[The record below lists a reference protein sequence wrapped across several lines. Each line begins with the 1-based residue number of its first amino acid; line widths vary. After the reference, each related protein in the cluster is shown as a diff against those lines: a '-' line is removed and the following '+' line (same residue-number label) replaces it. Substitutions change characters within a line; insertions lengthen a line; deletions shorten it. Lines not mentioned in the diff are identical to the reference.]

1 MTFTSKI
8 IGKNQKEVN
17 IKVYIIVEKE
27 STDNHTVNSSSGNTD
42 DQTTGEITGR
52 KKVHGLIFPSSFTSD
67 QGSSGQLP
75 SRSKYPNLP
84 DLPE

>member
-17 IKVYIIVEKE
+17 LKVYIVEKE

-52 KKVHGLIFPSSFTSD
+52 KKVRGLIFPSSFTSD
-67 QGSSGQLP
+67 QGGSGQLP
-75 SRSKYPNLP
+75 SGRKYPNLP
-84 DLPE
+84 DLPDN